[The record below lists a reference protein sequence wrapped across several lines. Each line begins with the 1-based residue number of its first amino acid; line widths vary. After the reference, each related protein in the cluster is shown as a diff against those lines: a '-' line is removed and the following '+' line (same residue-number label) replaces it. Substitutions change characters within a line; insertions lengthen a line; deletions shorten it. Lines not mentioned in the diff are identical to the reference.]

1 MDFITTVLISL
12 TSWKGRKKRL
22 NICKFHNK
30 NSPEVKY
37 KMEGESDAL
46 KSK

>member
-22 NICKFHNK
+22 NTFKFNSK
-30 NSPEVKY
+30 NSPGVKY
-37 KMEGESDAL
+37 KMEGESNAL
-46 KSK
+46 KSM